1 MVLANLSIFRFTGS
15 LWKSSSAKLAKWEL
29 FEISAIDILIT
40 FFLIYCKKKVAEESG
55 GCGKKKRLKNQ
66 ITGSLKL
73 YIYCSLL
80 KIRVLYY
87 PRNILIARKKCLHRK
102 VKKWQL
108 NLKEEQIYSSINS
121 NYNHKKTIKQF
132 FKMYNMLHL

>member
-1 MVLANLSIFRFTGS
+1 MV
-15 LWKSSSAKLAKWEL
+15 
-29 FEISAIDILIT
+29 
-40 FFLIYCKKKVAEESG
+40 VEE
-55 GCGKKKRLKNQ
+55 KRRLKNQ

-132 FKMYNMLHL
+132 FKMYNMLRLWEYGDFNHYRRDNGNKFTRLTSITNVSVTKISKWYFHVRQLKCHFIHWQH

>member
-1 MVLANLSIFRFTGS
+1 MEQKR
-15 LWKSSSAKLAKWEL
+15 
-29 FEISAIDILIT
+29 
-40 FFLIYCKKKVAEESG
+40 
-55 GCGKKKRLKNQ
+55 RLKNQ

-73 YIYCSLL
+73 YICCSLL

-121 NYNHKKTIKQF
+121 NYNHKKRSNNFLKCTICCIYK
-132 FKMYNMLHL
+132 NMEILITIEETMEINLPDSPQ